1 MPERPASLTYVYWS
15 QFHTSTPT
23 VQCHRC
29 SRHHT
34 QAEGVI
40 AFRWDDLRA
49 AFRLKDESS
58 GKNICARKLML
69 MLKCSNDEGHDVV
82 TEFQLPT
89 SRWTTAVEVFMMLS
103 AATHNGQRDRHTKST
118 TT

>member
-1 MPERPASLTYVYWS
+1 
-15 QFHTSTPT
+15 
-23 VQCHRC
+23 
-29 SRHHT
+29 
-34 QAEGVI
+34 
-40 AFRWDDLRA
+40 
-49 AFRLKDESS
+49 
-58 GKNICARKLML
+58 ML